1 MVELPQIPHKVI
13 LQRIPGSMKTA
24 DIKFDYF
31 VVFYT
36 TISSKLC
43 YNNKSNSDCYLDALK
58 FVMECRFCYPG
69 SLNET
74 LVKGKIVFCDYESNG
89 YGATEAGAVG
99 AVFRYEGNID
109 HVVAYTLPLS
119 NLNLDDGRIVLNY
132 VNITEYLLTSLPKYL
147 FIKLN

>member
-13 LQRIPGSMKTA
+13 LQSIPGSMKTA
-24 DIKFDYF
+24 DLKFDYF
-31 VVFYT
+31 VMFYT

-43 YNNKSNSDCYLDALK
+43 YINKSISDCYLDAIK

-74 LVKGKIVFCDYESNG
+74 LVKGKIVFCDYYVSDGEG
-89 YGATEAGAVG
+89 PIEAGAVG
-99 AVFRYEGNID
+99 AVFQYGGNKD
-109 HVVAYTLPLS
+109 YVSAYTLPLS

-132 VNITEYLLTSLPKYL
+132 VNTTEYLLTSLPKYL
-147 FIKLN
+147 FI